1 VHRLAG
7 AGIRSRARCAP
18 RGRDRSVGHGSDVT
32 EGDGH
37 DERTDMSRTA
47 RGGGYAVQAAG
58 LARRFGGRTA
68 VDRVDLLVPAGTAFG
83 YLGPGAGKTTLI
95 RMLPGLTAATS
106 GSARVRG
113 HPGPGRA
120 LGCAFAGGGDGR
132 GAAVPDA
139 DLPDPDAALGA
150 VEPPGGGRPRS
161 GGFGSVRDSLSAPAP
176 AGLSGCLSVTS
187 SGIIPCISRAI
198 SDQDEADGLPAVRFF
213 RRARSRVSGLSGG
226 SLFPG
231 LVLGAAFCCCTKSN
245 AQAPVWAA
253 YAESISGRRS

>member
-1 VHRLAG
+1 LAG

-32 EGDGH
+32 EGDGR

-58 LARRFGGRTA
+58 LARWFGGRTA
-68 VDRVDLLVPAGTAFG
+68 VDRVDLPVPAGTAFG
-83 YLGPGAGKTTLI
+83 YLGARRRREDHADPDAAGAEGWDV
-95 RMLPGLTAATS
+95 RVGAAA
-106 GSARVRG
+106 GA
-113 HPGPGRA
+113 PGPGRA

-161 GGFGSVRDSLSAPAP
+161 CGFGSVRDSLSAPAP
-176 AGLSGCLSVTS
+176 AGHAGCLSVTS

-198 SDQDEADGLPAVRFF
+198 SARDEADGLPAVRFS
-213 RRARSRVSGLSGG
+213 RRGKSRVSGLSGG
-226 SLFPG
+226 SLYPG